1 MQFDMTFYVGRN
13 GENIVGI
20 VTDYTNSDLNRF
32 TRELVDAYSNIPWV
46 NTQCGYGCSD
56 HASWTYAG
64 YRASFPFE
72 SQFSQSNPY
81 IHTAQDT
88 LANVDWQHAVNFSY
102 LGLGYLIEVAATEYR
117 SGFF

>member
-1 MQFDMTFYVGRN
+1 MLQLDMTAYIGQN
-13 GENIVGI
+13 GENVIGI
-20 VTDYTNSDLNRF
+20 VTDYTDSDENRF
-32 TRELVDAYSNIPWV
+32 VRLLVDAYSAIPWV

-64 YRASFPFE
+64 YRSAFPFE

-88 LANVDWQHAVNFSY
+88 LANVDWAHAINFAK
-102 LGLGYLIEVAATEYR
+102 LGLGFVVELAATTYR
-117 SGFF
+117 